1 MLAGNNVDW
10 WQGRQSA
17 IAGHAMVGISRDVKV
32 AVAGLPDLA
41 GMPSEVRMPS
51 ILDEAMVVLW

>member
-51 ILDEAMVVLW
+51 MLDEAMVVLW